1 MKPLD
6 RPRPFQ
12 IQDIGLYLM
21 LILGTILA
29 IFPFVWMISTS
40 LKGPVEVLSVNP
52 TLLPV
57 EWRWQNYPDVF
68 DFLPTFGRMYFN
80 TAFRTVTIVAG
91 QLLFSAM
98 AAFAFARLDFPG
110 KNLLF
115 LMVLGVLMIPG
126 QVTLIPN
133 FILFSQIGWINSY
146 LGLIVPSMF
155 SAVGVFLFRQY
166 FLSMP
171 QTLFDAALI
180 DGCTS
185 IGMFWRVGLPL
196 AQNALVSF
204 GIFSTLWAWN
214 DFLWPLI
221 LTNTEDMYLLSVG
234 IGMFQG
240 QFQSNFALMMSAATM
255 ATVPI
260 LVLFIFL
267 QRKIIDGIAMT
278 GIKT

>member
-1 MKPLD
+1 MKNTD
-6 RPRPFQ
+6 HPRPFQ
-12 IQDIGLYLM
+12 LRDIGLYLM

-29 IFPFVWMISTS
+29 IFPFLWMISTS

-68 DFLPTFGRMYFN
+68 NFLPTFGRMYFN
-80 TAFRTVTIVAG
+80 TAFRTVTIVVG

-110 KNLLF
+110 KNFLF

-133 FILFSQIGWINSY
+133 FILFSQIGWVNNY

-240 QFQSNFALMMSAATM
+240 QFQSNFALMMSAASM

-260 LVLFIFL
+260 LILFVIL
-267 QRKIIDGIAMT
+267 QKRIIDGIAMT
-278 GIKT
+278 GLKT